1 MPQYFLDT
9 NVLLRMADRASAQH
23 AAAVTATSV
32 LAGQGDEVFLAPQV
46 LMEFWCVVTR
56 PLEGNGFAW
65 TAGQAKAKI
74 VELLGEFSLL
84 PETPA
89 VFEEWLRLV
98 ALRGVTGKKAHDVRL
113 VALMN
118 VHQLKHLI
126 TFNTRDFDGYGL
138 TAMSPDEIAGS

>member
-23 AAAVTATSV
+23 AAAVATISV
-32 LAGQGDEVFLAPQV
+32 VAGRGDELFLAPQV
-46 LMEFWCVVTR
+46 LMEFWSVVTR

-65 TAGQAKAKI
+65 TAEQARAK
-74 VELLGEFSLL
+74 VTELLGEFSLL

-98 ALRGVTGKKAHDVRL
+98 ALRGVTGKKVHDVRL

-126 TFNTRDFDGYGL
+126 TFNTRDFDGYGID
-138 TAMSPDEIAGS
+138 AASPDEIAGN